1 DDVWVG
7 VLGRSVLAIRQL
19 PHTTLYKWLGGDA
32 AEAHDMATTLRDYF
46 QLTHPLADLYGVWG
60 AADSRLAQIAA
71 VLCGVRVLRQEPVE
85 CLISFICSSN
95 NNISRISLMLD
106 RLRRKY
112 GTHLLTTDSASI
124 LEATA
129 ADASA
134 DSTCTTV
141 DGESNGSLAD
151 ADGPQQLDF
160 FSFPSLEQLA
170 EASEKELRD
179 LATRIMAAPPAS
191 SAPRTSGY
199 GYRAGYIVASVAY
212 LNAREGGGEAWLL
225 ALRSLTGSDSDT
237 VVRAELCQLK
247 GVGPKVADCI
257 ALFALDQSGAIPV
270 DVHVWRIACRDYDAS
285 LRLAKSLTPTIYQR
299 VGELFKQRFG
309 QHAGW
314 AHSLLFA
321 GGKCN
326 RRTHYVMNAL
336 PAFQVLLPDALR
348 AEMKAFKAQ
357 EKEWKD
363 AAKLVKTAARATT
376 AINVDDT
383 HIEAGKGITSA
394 NGKKAPRST
403 SKRTLQS
410 LPTMAGAALLRKA
423 GAAGAGE
430 QPAAAKAAQ
439 AGRRRVKSVKAADN
453 VAGLSASACDAV
465 PEAPTAT
472 TTGANTI
479 NAGPAK
485 KVSIKR
491 KRGRNAIDATTGDIS
506 TAGTAIQV

>member
-1 DDVWVG
+1 
-7 VLGRSVLAIRQL
+7 
-19 PHTTLYKWLGGDA
+19 
-32 AEAHDMATTLRDYF
+32 MA
-46 QLTHPLADLYGVWG
+46 V
-60 AADSRLAQIAA
+60 
-71 VLCGVRVLRQEPVE
+71 
-85 CLISFICSSN
+85 
-95 NNISRISLMLD
+95 
-106 RLRRKY
+106 
-112 GTHLLTTDSASI
+112 
-124 LEATA
+124 
-129 ADASA
+129 DASA

-151 ADGPQQLDF
+151 ADSPQQLQF

-179 LATRIMAAPPAS
+179 L
-191 SAPRTSGY
+191 GY

-299 VGELFKQRFG
+299 VGELFKKRFG

-321 GGKCN
+321 GE
-326 RRTHYVMNAL
+326 L

-363 AAKLVKTAARATT
+363 AAKLVKTAVRATT
-376 AINVDDT
+376 ATRVDET
-383 HIEAGKGITSA
+383 HVETGKGIITNV

-403 SKRTLQS
+403 SKKTLQS
-410 LPTMAGAALLRKA
+410 IPTLAGAALLSE
-423 GAAGAGE
+423 AGAGE
-430 QPAAAKAAQ
+430 QPAAVRAAQ
-439 AGRRRVKSVKAADN
+439 AGRRRAKPVKAADN

-472 TTGANTI
+472 TTGVSTP

-485 KVSIKR
+485 KVSVKR

-506 TAGTAIQV
+506 TAGTAIQAEAVGSMRTRKRLTK